1 MYSTAFVSISS
12 HADCCFFFQY
22 QRIKG
27 SVQVLSALFPL
38 LLLDEQFKVQFEL
51 FSSPLQ
57 NAQSVCPSATLIILA
72 NISQFII
79 HCAKQQQ
86 FLHFIEKE
94 NEKKKTSLF
103 LSPTG
108 FISRRFFKEM
118 RGNALDKKSNY
129 ELLE

>member
-103 LSPTG
+103 LSFSLPLDSFLGG
-108 FISRRFFKEM
+108 FLKR
-118 RGNALDKKSNY
+118 
-129 ELLE
+129 

>member
-1 MYSTAFVSISS
+1 MQIAV
-12 HADCCFFFQY
+12 FFFQY

-57 NAQSVCPSATLIILA
+57 NAQSACPSATLIILA

>member
-1 MYSTAFVSISS
+1 MYSTAFVSISW

-27 SVQVLSALFPL
+27 SVQVLRALFPL

>member
-1 MYSTAFVSISS
+1 MYSTAFVSISW

>member
-1 MYSTAFVSISS
+1 MYSTAFVSISW

-57 NAQSVCPSATLIILA
+57 NAQSVCPSATLT

-94 NEKKKTSLF
+94 NEKKKDLTLSLSHWIHF
-103 LSPTG
+103 
-108 FISRRFFKEM
+108 
-118 RGNALDKKSNY
+118 
-129 ELLE
+129 

>member
-1 MYSTAFVSISS
+1 MYSTAFVSISW

-94 NEKKKTSLF
+94 NEKKMTSLF

>member
-1 MYSTAFVSISS
+1 MYSTAFVSISL

-38 LLLDEQFKVQFEL
+38 LLLDEQFKIQFEL